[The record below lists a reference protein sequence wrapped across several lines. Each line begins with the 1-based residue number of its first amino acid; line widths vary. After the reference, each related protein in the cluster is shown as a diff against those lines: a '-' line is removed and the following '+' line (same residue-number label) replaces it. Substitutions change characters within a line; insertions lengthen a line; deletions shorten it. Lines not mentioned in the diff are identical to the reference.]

1 MSKPSVGVLD
11 VCQPRLALQTNTRGH
26 SRWFLP
32 MQQRGI
38 TPLLRVWAAPSGVAR
53 RRRSGA
59 KGAGLWPAPARRAPR
74 TSLPWGGNRRAGRK
88 PLHRGRAAVD
98 RGMGK
103 SAAVPRAT
111 ARSRGR
117 RPENAA
123 LPDIRSRRAPS
134 EPASAARDL
143 QTPERTRPAANQ
155 TCSDSRRAANQT
167 RSELDAEKIRR
178 GENQT
183 WNEEPQPQLPE
194 TFGLPNLKPEPCA
207 PST

>member
-123 LPDIRSRRAPS
+123 LPDIRSRRAPASRPAPPEICRLQS
-134 EPASAARDL
+134 EPDL
-143 QTPERTRPAANQ
+143 QRTRLAATRDAQ
-155 TCSDSRRAANQT
+155 RIRLAASSTQRKSDGA
-167 RSELDAEKIRR
+167 KIRR
-178 GENQT
+178 GT
-183 WNEEPQPQLPE
+183 RSRSRSYRRRSGYR
-194 TFGLPNLKPEPCA
+194 T
-207 PST
+207 